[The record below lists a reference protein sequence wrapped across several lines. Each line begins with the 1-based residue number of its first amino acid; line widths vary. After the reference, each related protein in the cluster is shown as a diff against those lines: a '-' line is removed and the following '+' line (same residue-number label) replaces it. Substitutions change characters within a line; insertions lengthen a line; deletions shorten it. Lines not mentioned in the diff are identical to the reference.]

1 MGETM
6 NYHAFIQ
13 MFLAVF
19 KTVAKLLGIPYGLLQ
34 TNVPVFIPSSGSIG
48 NNGALTLTT
57 ALDTTYANCYLYF
70 PANAI
75 VAGSAAGL
83 YYTQMSSTTVG
94 TIFNNTYSG
103 GKQTIPSS
111 PTAFATTGPG
121 AYTQTTATDITLLST
136 TLPGGAM
143 GAHGSLF
150 LFAQEVMASSGNAKV
165 VKLKIGGS
173 TVNQQGYTT
182 TLQST
187 APRVFRNKGVADRNV
202 SNANTGFNASG
213 TTGPNHTTIDTAV
226 DQTVLIT
233 MQLANATD
241 YAGLTG
247 AFLQITPGV

>member
-1 MGETM
+1 M

-19 KTVAKLLGIPYGLLQ
+19 KTVAKLLGIPYCLLQ
-34 TNVPVFIPSSGSIG
+34 ANVPVFVPSSGSIG

-57 ALDTTYANCYLYF
+57 ALDTTYANVYLYL

-83 YYTQMSSTTVG
+83 YYTQMSSPTAGV
-94 TIFNNTYSG
+94 IFNNTYTN
-103 GKQTIPSS
+103 GKAAIPSS
-111 PTAFATTGPG
+111 PTPFVTTGPG

-136 TLPGGAM
+136 TLPGGAL
-143 GAHGSLF
+143 GPNGSLF
-150 LFAQEVMASSGNAKV
+150 LLAQEVMASSGNAKV
-165 VKLKIGGS
+165 VKLKIGG
-173 TVNQQGYTT
+173 TTTNQQGYTT

-202 SNANTGFNASG
+202 SNANAGFNASG
-213 TTGPNHTTIDTAV
+213 TTGPNHTTVDTSA
-226 DQTVLIT
+226 DQVVLLTV
-233 MQLANATD
+233 QLANAAD

-247 AFLQITPGV
+247 VLFQINPGV